1 MGKLQANLILMD
13 LPLNNLQKVLGLVLT
28 TVTGLD
34 QPIVMTNLLIVL
46 SHK

>member
-34 QPIVMTNLLIVL
+34 QPIVMINLLIVL